1 MEAPKVKLDYS
12 DAVEK
17 AVKQI
22 AGLQGKK
29 RKIDTAYEYEQL
41 ARLLADVQAGKLDK
55 NFVKNDELYIKGLQL
70 EYQQRYLGEENT
82 MSGGSEPE
90 QQNNTNVK
98 SEDKKPNPQAQQKI
112 EPESKKG
119 RKNGEV
125 PVSVES
131 AEEMTPRPVQ
141 PKFKPNP
148 LFPWRK
154 KRVQSENSGEK
165 TNLGSKEYNNVGREG
180 VIVSGDNNN
189 ISIATGAAGAVGAA
203 GTEAATAVGHAENNG
218 EEKPILDASRKN
230 YTAAFAE
237 GRQVAKDLIGYTT
250 TEEKQ
255 NAVRYIMK
263 QSPAT
268 IMGFISGFNEN
279 DTVMGIKYGK
289 GGLIDQIDNEYGWTQ
304 AEKQETFK
312 KIISTTLDWAKQ
324 AGFENDLNYES
335 LSIVLGNLKLLDEF
349 GTDSSPLIKEIDT
362 EQADMLIKELVTK
375 GMAKAGI

>member
-82 MSGGSEPE
+82 MSGGSVP

-218 EEKPILDASRKN
+218 EEEPILDASRKN

-304 AEKQETFK
+304 SEKQETFK

-335 LSIVLGNLKLLDEF
+335 LQSILTQLNGSDK
-349 GTDSSPLIKEIDT
+349 IDT
-362 EQADMLIKELVTK
+362 ERTDLLIKELVTK

>member
-70 EYQQRYLGEENT
+70 EYQQRYLGEENN

-98 SEDKKPNPQAQQKI
+98 SEDKKTNPQAQQKI
-112 EPESKKG
+112 EPESKKDKNGEAVPAPIPTSGDKRPNPQVQPKIEPESKKNENGKAVPAPIPESEDKKTNPQVQPKTKPESKKG

-125 PVSVES
+125 PVSIDP
-131 AEEMTPRPVQ
+131 AEDMTPPVQ

-154 KRVQSENSGEK
+154 KMVQSENSGEK

-218 EEKPILDASRKN
+218 EEEPILDASRKN

-237 GRQVAKDLIGYTT
+237 GRQVAKDLILTQN
-250 TEEKQ
+250 KQ
-255 NAVRYIMK
+255 IC
-263 QSPAT
+263 
-268 IMGFISGFNEN
+268 
-279 DTVMGIKYGK
+279 
-289 GGLIDQIDNEYGWTQ
+289 
-304 AEKQETFK
+304 
-312 KIISTTLDWAKQ
+312 
-324 AGFENDLNYES
+324 
-335 LSIVLGNLKLLDEF
+335 
-349 GTDSSPLIKEIDT
+349 
-362 EQADMLIKELVTK
+362 
-375 GMAKAGI
+375 